1 MKFLH
6 ISKVNF
12 EGGSSLPLQ
21 RTDPYSEHYHLVLLV
36 AFQEGVLGRASGDVQ
51 LGAHSICVADVAG
64 ILSLKAGL
72 APEARLG
79 LDQPLLDQ
87 TVSCFLK
94 DVQSIHL
101 NAAFKIASS
110 FSAAFCK

>member
-1 MKFLH
+1 MSPNHFCVWALLARYR
-6 ISKVNF
+6 VNF
-12 EGGSSLPLQ
+12 EGGPFM
-21 RTDPYSEHYHLVLLV
+21 SELYHLVLLV